1 MEGVVNSDSEISGGR
16 ILIFKASFYKE
27 KNTKSKLDMTSEKQQ
42 FYSDT
47 LFYNQLQNILNF
59 GQNKTQI

>member
-27 KNTKSKLDMTSEKQQ
+27 KNTKSKLHITTEKQE
-42 FYSDT
+42 FNSDA
-47 LFYNQLQNILNF
+47 LVYNHL
-59 GQNKTQI
+59 